1 MIKPLNLELKILV
14 YILSFGIYYFAVS
27 DILIYIVDK
36 KKNNKVFKLIV
47 EIIYLVSQLY
57 LSYDFCY
64 KLDDGYIPVYFLLFI
79 IIGFI
84 LYYLFMRE
92 YFIKCLDFIS
102 KIFNKL
108 TPYIKHL
115 LYSKTIFKIRFKK
128 IFKKKKTKNQNT
140 WHYIDNLV

>member
-14 YILSFGIYYFAVS
+14 YILIYGIYYFAVS

-79 IIGFI
+79 IPP
-84 LYYLFMRE
+84 L
-92 YFIKCLDFIS
+92 C
-102 KIFNKL
+102 
-108 TPYIKHL
+108 
-115 LYSKTIFKIRFKK
+115 
-128 IFKKKKTKNQNT
+128 
-140 WHYIDNLV
+140 